1 MATGKYG
8 YLLCV
13 LCIWDVL
20 YMAHALC
27 RYMKQDVAYKVVESD
42 LVLTGT
48 VRKIMEGDSK
58 YFPGVNGAKTIEM
71 DIECIYK
78 GPDMT
83 TAAKIY
89 GAGVFED
96 TMGKCHNTTVAVDTE
111 TIVYVQ
117 KMDNGDLMMK
127 FVNDPIYYTD
137 EINVCGVPRPK
148 LVTDHTEPDYADEIC
163 PWYEEDCIR
172 YVTTKA
178 PTTMAPTPEPTP
190 EPTVKPE
197 EPKSTI
203 KYDDK
208 TLQPVKPQVKDN
220 DDSGVASLT
229 SVTSILV
236 ISSLLAYLAV

>member
-83 TAAKIY
+83 SAAKIY
-89 GAGVFED
+89 GAGE
-96 TMGKCHNTTVAVDTE
+96 
-111 TIVYVQ
+111 
-117 KMDNGDLMMK
+117 
-127 FVNDPIYYTD
+127 
-137 EINVCGVPRPK
+137 
-148 LVTDHTEPDYADEIC
+148 
-163 PWYEEDCIR
+163 
-172 YVTTKA
+172 
-178 PTTMAPTPEPTP
+178 
-190 EPTVKPE
+190 
-197 EPKSTI
+197 
-203 KYDDK
+203 
-208 TLQPVKPQVKDN
+208 
-220 DDSGVASLT
+220 
-229 SVTSILV
+229 
-236 ISSLLAYLAV
+236 